1 MKETTD
7 FLYPFIEGDE
17 TDSGSLLDDL
27 ARSAEEKWSV
37 STNLRIE
44 TLARCESQL
53 REVAEAMATRFA
65 AGGRMFAFGNGGSA
79 TDSDGIAQLFTRPP
93 WGRPLAVRSLVEDR
107 AVLTALGNDVG
118 YDKVFSRQ
126 LIAHARAGDIAL
138 GYSTSGNSENLMVAY
153 TEATKRGML
162 TVGFA
167 GIDGGRMA
175 ASDTVQ
181 MCIVVR
187 SQSVHRVQETQA
199 SATHVLW
206 AYIQE
211 ALGVSIPSLAS

>member
-17 TDSGSLLDDL
+17 TDATSLLVDL
-27 ARSAEEKWSV
+27 AKSAEEKWAV
-37 STNLRIE
+37 STELRLV
-44 TLARCESQL
+44 TLTHCDEQL
-53 REVAEAMATRFA
+53 RAIAALMAERFA

-79 TDSDGIAQLFTRPP
+79 TDADGIAQLYTRPP
-93 WGRPLAVRSLVEDR
+93 RGRALPARSLVEDR
-107 AVLTALGNDVG
+107 AVITALGNDVG

-126 LIAHARAGDIAL
+126 IIAHARVGDIAI
-138 GYSTSGNSENLMVAY
+138 GYSTSGNSENLLVAFA
-153 TEATKRGML
+153 EARKRGLL
-162 TVGFA
+162 TVGLA

-175 ASDTVQ
+175 VDPNVQ
-181 MCIVVR
+181 HCVVVR

-206 AYIQE
+206 AYVQE
-211 ALGVSIPSLAS
+211 ALAAA